1 MVGAR
6 PKLGDEIAERLR
18 QDILRGRYESGE
30 KISLDSLAQEL
41 EVSSMPVREAL
52 ITLSNEGLVELRPRR
67 GFRARPLSRQDLDD
81 VFEIQGVLT
90 GVLVARAAASAT
102 EEDVANLRAIH
113 AKLEALS
120 SRNLTKATLRD
131 AARLNAEFHR
141 YINRIPEGD
150 RVRWF
155 LRLSHKYVRDDLYE
169 AVPGI
174 LDASLRD
181 HPAII
186 EAIASGDAEL
196 ARKLAVDHF
205 AQGADLIGCLVEVP
219 A

>member
-6 PKLGDEIAERLR
+6 PKLGDEIAETLR
-18 QDILRGRYESGE
+18 QDILRGRFESGE

-90 GVLVARAAASAT
+90 GVLVARAAAAAT
-102 EEDVANLRAIH
+102 DEDVANLRAIH
-113 AKLEALS
+113 AKLETLS

-186 EAIASGDAEL
+186 DAIAAGDSER

-219 A
+219 S

>member
-6 PKLGDEIAERLR
+6 PKLGDEIAETLR

-120 SRNLTKATLRD
+120 SKNLTKATLRD

-186 EAIASGDAEL
+186 EAIAAGDAEL

>member
-1 MVGAR
+1 M
-6 PKLGDEIAERLR
+6 
-18 QDILRGRYESGE
+18 GRYEAGE
-30 KISLDSLAQEL
+30 KISLDALAQEL

-67 GFRARPLSRQDLDD
+67 GFRAKPLTRQDLDD

-90 GVLVARAAASAT
+90 GVLVGRAAEAAT
-102 EEDVANLRAIH
+102 AEDIENLRAIH
-113 AKLEALS
+113 SKLEVLS
-120 SRNLTKATLRD
+120 TKSLTKATLRD
-131 AARLNAEFHR
+131 AAQLNAEFHR

-186 EAIASGDAEL
+186 DALEAHDSEA
-196 ARKLAVDHF
+196 ARRLAVAHF
-205 AQGADLIGCLVEVP
+205 AQGAELVGCMND
-219 A
+219 ASAD

>member
-1 MVGAR
+1 MLGSR
-6 PKLGDEIAERLR
+6 PKLGDEIAEKLR
-18 QDILRGRYESGE
+18 QDILMGRYESGE

-67 GFRARPLSRQDLDD
+67 GFRAKPLSRQDLDD

-90 GVLVARAAASAT
+90 GVLVARAAEAAT
-102 EEDVANLRAIH
+102 ADDVENLRTIH
-113 AKLEALS
+113 SKLEALS
-120 SRNLTKATLRD
+120 KKSLTKATLRD

-141 YINRIPEGD
+141 YINRVPDGD
-150 RVRWF
+150 RARWF
-155 LRLSHKYVRDDLYE
+155 LRLAHKYVRDDLYE

-186 EAIASGDAEL
+186 EAIAAGDGER
-196 ARKLAVDHF
+196 ARALAVEHF
-205 AQGADLIGCLVEVP
+205 SQGADLVGCLVEIP